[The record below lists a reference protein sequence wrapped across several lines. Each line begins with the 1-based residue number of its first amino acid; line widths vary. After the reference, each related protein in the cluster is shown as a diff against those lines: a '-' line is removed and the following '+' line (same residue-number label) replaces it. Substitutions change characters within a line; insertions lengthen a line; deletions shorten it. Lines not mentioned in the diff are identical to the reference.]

1 MWNLGLLFVEQTCSL
16 IVFNKSVMILY
27 WNPYI
32 FVIGVVFFD
41 FSAYNKN
48 VIKKHKTS
56 NKSVKECVYGTID
69 FEMHVIC
76 KS

>member
-1 MWNLGLLFVEQTCSL
+1 MANR
-16 IVFNKSVMILY
+16 
-27 WNPYI
+27 NPYI
-32 FVIGVVFFD
+32 FVIGFVFFD
-41 FSAYNKN
+41 LSVYNKN

-76 KS
+76 NS